1 VKTGS
6 VLSFFPVLEGLK
18 LTGSGVPSYLSAES
32 TAAAK
37 YNANSKALAAL
48 LPVGLG
54 TRSDE
59 FNKAYQDSFAR
70 ILLRNE
76 DIQTVLNDEGS
87 KLQALLKT
95 AKAACWPPDPASSGT
110 CQIK

>member
-1 VKTGS
+1 V
-6 VLSFFPVLEGLK
+6 
-18 LTGSGVPSYLSAES
+18 
-32 TAAAK
+32 
-37 YNANSKALAAL
+37 AAL

-76 DIQTVLNDEGS
+76 DIQTVLDDEGAQLQ
-87 KLQALLKT
+87 KLLNEQ
-95 AKAACWPPDPASSGT
+95 KAACWPPDPASSGP